1 MIKSIVIVG
10 AGLAGTTAARA
21 LRARGYAGR
30 IHLIG
35 NESQLPY
42 DRPSLSKGVLGG
54 AQEIPPLLME
64 AAWFESEGIELHL
77 GDPVFAINA
86 KERLVTLHSGL
97 SLDFDRLLFAT
108 GMRPRKL
115 SIPGGN
121 LEGVFSLRNFADCA
135 ALRQAFTVAKSLV
148 IIGGG
153 LIGCEVA
160 TSARKAGLEVT
171 ILECA
176 DELLTRVL
184 GRQIGAWC
192 REQLEAMGVRIELNA
207 HISHLSGE
215 RSVRS
220 LVFADGREVEAE
232 LVLVSI
238 GGDPEDTLLN
248 AAGVACNQ
256 GVVVD
261 ACGQTSSPDIYA
273 AGDVAVWPLRHGGC
287 RALETYI
294 NSQQQ
299 AEAAVAAMLGEYN
312 PVPQVATSWTEIA
325 GHRIQMIGDMQG
337 PGEYVQRGEFEPN
350 QQTVLFR
357 VLDGKALA
365 AVAINSTKDF
375 GGVSR
380 LVMSEIEIV
389 PDHLADTDISIR
401 ELLKGNAARTVTA

>member
-1 MIKSIVIVG
+1 M
-10 AGLAGTTAARA
+10 
-21 LRARGYAGR
+21 
-30 IHLIG
+30 
-35 NESQLPY
+35 
-42 DRPSLSKGVLGG
+42 
-54 AQEIPPLLME
+54 
-64 AAWFESEGIELHL
+64 
-77 GDPVFAINA
+77 
-86 KERLVTLHSGL
+86 
-97 SLDFDRLLFAT
+97 
-108 GMRPRKL
+108 
-115 SIPGGN
+115 
-121 LEGVFSLRNFADCA
+121 
-135 ALRQAFTVAKSLV
+135 
-148 IIGGG
+148 
-153 LIGCEVA
+153 A

-273 AGDVAVWPLRHGGC
+273 AGDVAVWPLRHGGR